1 MDRRTYVEQVLAN
14 LRRVTPDERAAIR
27 EELDGHIE
35 DHICD
40 LLELG
45 YDEKLAEERAMAAMG
60 DPEEVGR
67 ELDKQYPLRWLVLG
81 RAALVLTAMMC
92 VVAVLGFGI
101 LSHLWWSIEARIVTD
116 AVASDFPEQ
125 NRQTVDIRVS
135 VGNDILRIYRVAT
148 GNQDGQLVAE
158 VAMCAYDRVPGGIAS
173 GTLLPNVKLTDQR
186 GKPPEWGNHGARGKS
201 NWGADYKV
209 KSIDIEPGDTY
220 VTLTYDRF
228 GEYVSVQ
235 VPLTGEDAP

>member
-1 MDRRTYVEQVLAN
+1 MEQVLAN

-81 RAALVLTAMMC
+81 RAALVLT
-92 VVAVLGFGI
+92 VVLCIQALTGFGI
-101 LSHLWWSIEARIVTD
+101 LFHARDSVMARLVPSWTIRR
-116 AVASDFPEQ
+116 SQ
-125 NRQTVDIRVS
+125 KTVQS
-135 VGNDILRIYRVAT
+135 CPCG
-148 GNQDGQLVAE
+148 
-158 VAMCAYDRVPGGIAS
+158 
-173 GTLLPNVKLTDQR
+173 
-186 GKPPEWGNHGARGKS
+186 
-201 NWGADYKV
+201 
-209 KSIDIEPGDTY
+209 
-220 VTLTYDRF
+220 
-228 GEYVSVQ
+228 
-235 VPLTGEDAP
+235 

>member
-81 RAALVLTAMMC
+81 RAALVLT
-92 VVAVLGFGI
+92 VVLCIQALTGFGI
-101 LSHLWWSIEARIVTD
+101 LFHARDSVMARLVPSWRDDTE
-116 AVASDFPEQ
+116 VAENGAELSM
-125 NRQTVDIRVS
+125 RMT
-135 VGNDILRIYRVAT
+135 VGNDIVRVYRAEVWDLGPT
-148 GNQDGQLVAE
+148 SVAE
-158 VAMCAYDRVPGGIAS
+158 IGFCTYDRIPGGIVS
-173 GTLLPNVKLTDQR
+173 EELMNGLRLENQR
-186 GKPPEWGNHGARGKS
+186 GEVKDRNSVRSYG
-201 NWGADYKV
+201 NWGAEYGELSV
-209 KSIDIEPGDTY
+209 EVAPGDTY
-220 VTLTYDRF
+220 VVLVYEGYGRN
-228 GEYVSVQ
+228 VSMEI
-235 VPLTGEDAP
+235 PLPVEVTS

>member
-81 RAALVLTAMMC
+81 RVAVVLT
-92 VVAVLGFGI
+92 VVLCIQALTGFGI
-101 LSHLWWSIEARIVTD
+101 LFHARDSVMARLVPSWRDDTE
-116 AVASDFPEQ
+116 VAENGAELSM
-125 NRQTVDIRVS
+125 RMT
-135 VGNDILRIYRVAT
+135 VGNDIVRVYRAEVWDLGPT
-148 GNQDGQLVAE
+148 SVAE
-158 VAMCAYDRVPGGIAS
+158 IGFCTYDRIPGGIVS
-173 GTLLPNVKLTDQR
+173 EELMNGLRLENQR
-186 GKPPEWGNHGARGKS
+186 GEVKDRNSVRSYG
-201 NWGADYKV
+201 NWGAEYGELSV
-209 KSIDIEPGDTY
+209 EVAPGDTY
-220 VTLTYDRF
+220 VVLVYEGYGRN
-228 GEYVSVQ
+228 VSMEI
-235 VPLTGEDAP
+235 PLPVEVTS